1 MKFKIYYIFIYL
13 FLKINSINIEIK
25 GINFFSFLARIGEQN
40 LNIPLTLTTSFDKII
55 YIQNNYINSYN
66 YNNSL
71 SAKKLNQKFNV
82 SYSYLKQDF
91 NIESETINEN
101 IYIFKQLLNLNIG
114 HAKLPDLTNALTIP
128 YLGFF
133 GLGKMDKN
141 NINLNLI
148 EQLKSNN
155 IISKK
160 IIYFQSSSPSIE
172 SRNIFLGEGP
182 NDMTL
187 GLKSMKCITNKN
199 YEYNRVCNLSHIAFN
214 LSKYETLTKEIVKN
228 NSIYLNTQIEF
239 TYDNSLYTVIPMSY
253 KKFFEKNILSF
264 GDKCARIDFYLYPTW
279 KCKENIFSDIHF
291 IINDVLIDVTSI
303 LIDLKGHPFFTILFK
318 EGIDRIQIPIPV
330 LNGNYFNVLFD
341 DDEESITLFSD
352 TNILLM
358 PEI

>member
-141 NINLNLI
+141 NINLNLM

-187 GLKSMKCITNKN
+187 ELKSMKCITNKN

-214 LSKYETLTKEIVKN
+214 LSQYETLTKEIVKN

-279 KCKENIFSDIHF
+279 KCKENIFI
-291 IINDVLIDVTSI
+291 
-303 LIDLKGHPFFTILFK
+303 G
-318 EGIDRIQIPIPV
+318 
-330 LNGNYFNVLFD
+330 
-341 DDEESITLFSD
+341 
-352 TNILLM
+352 
-358 PEI
+358 

>member
-141 NINLNLI
+141 NINLNLM

-214 LSKYETLTKEIVKN
+214 LSQYETLTKEIVKN

-303 LIDLKGHPFFTILFK
+303 LIDLKGQPFFTILFK

>member
-141 NINLNLI
+141 NINLNLM

-187 GLKSMKCITNKN
+187 GLK
-199 YEYNRVCNLSHIAFN
+199 
-214 LSKYETLTKEIVKN
+214 
-228 NSIYLNTQIEF
+228 
-239 TYDNSLYTVIPMSY
+239 
-253 KKFFEKNILSF
+253 
-264 GDKCARIDFYLYPTW
+264 
-279 KCKENIFSDIHF
+279 
-291 IINDVLIDVTSI
+291 
-303 LIDLKGHPFFTILFK
+303 
-318 EGIDRIQIPIPV
+318 
-330 LNGNYFNVLFD
+330 
-341 DDEESITLFSD
+341 
-352 TNILLM
+352 
-358 PEI
+358 

>member
-214 LSKYETLTKEIVKN
+214 LSQYETLTKEIVKN

-303 LIDLKGHPFFTILFK
+303 LIDLKGQPFFTILFK